1 MNPVPISYQ
10 LLSEAFWER
19 VLENA
24 SLHYETRRGE
34 LFNLFDELDSLRKGA
49 DYNTGSVSATSGW
62 VLYALAYMLAP
73 VRVAEVGTF
82 IGRSTLALAHGMDAA
97 GVTEGAIHTCDVS
110 NAIELPMPTSTR
122 ITQYP
127 RQSSTDMLRQLA
139 APEAKHSFDMVYL
152 DGRLNAQ
159 DLPLLSHLIKPEG
172 IIGFDDF
179 EGVEKG
185 VANVMLLRN
194 AGLFSGYALI
204 YPCKREMLLRYGLTG
219 SCLTAL
225 LVPLSLLRITPQ

>member
-1 MNPVPISYQ
+1 MNPIPISYQ
-10 LLSEAFWER
+10 LLSAALWER

-24 SLHYETRRGE
+24 TLHFETRRGE
-34 LFNLFDELDSLRKGA
+34 LFNLFDELDGLRAGA

-97 GVTEGAIHTCDVS
+97 GVAGGAIHTCDVS
-110 NAIELPMPTSTR
+110 NAIQLPMPTSTR
-122 ITQYP
+122 ITQYS
-127 RQSSTDMLRQLA
+127 RQSSTEMLRKLA
-139 APEAKHSFDMVYL
+139 TPDAKQSFDMAYL
-152 DGRLNAQ
+152 DGRLDAQ
-159 DLPLLSHLIKPEG
+159 DVALLSHLLKPEG
-172 IIGFDDF
+172 VIGFDDF

-185 VANVMLLRN
+185 VANVMLLRS
-194 AGLFSGYALI
+194 AGLFPGHALI
-204 YPCKREMLLRYGLTG
+204 YPCKSEMLLRYGLTG
-219 SCLTAL
+219 FCRTAL